1 MPQQSHLETSH
12 HIWRVVALAVAVAAA
27 TWLGLMLGRMTEVAT
42 IWPANGIVLAMLLTA
57 KGRGRGWERVGI
69 VAVAFSVGFA
79 VLVGGR
85 PAGIHGGT
93 LHGRPGQR
101 NDGGVRPIADSS
113 RQPLQS
119 RAAQASP
126 AVRRAGR
133 RRGPLASAFCVT
145 VLFGFY
151 RLEFLPIWWAGHAL
165 GLAVVTPLA
174 LTFAARRGAL
184 RAFKAR
190 RAEAALLLGLVAATM
205 AGTFTQNALPLLF
218 LPFAPLVL
226 VVLRFGA
233 PGAAW
238 MLPLAAF
245 VAVLCGAAGHG
256 PVMLVE
262 AANPIIRTVMLQTY
276 IATLVVILLPLGAVI
291 SQLRRREQTL
301 DRRSATMRKVEDRM
315 RQSERLYRLLAENSS
330 DIISRF
336 NFDAV
341 RLYVSP
347 SVVDILGWSTEEML
361 RPDYKRYIHPDDLTA
376 FRAVGERLRSGGTE
390 RASNIYRYLK
400 RDGSWAWLEARLT
413 LVRDEAGVPCE
424 IISNTRDITRQK
436 EAEIALA
443 AAAAELTELAATDA
457 LTGVANRRRFDEM
470 LDREWRRGMR
480 SHEPLS
486 MLLIDVDHFKR
497 FNDHYGHLMGDTCLH
512 AIATAIAGSI
522 RRPGD
527 IVTRY
532 GGEEFA
538 VILPNTDGDGAM
550 EIAARVREGIAA
562 LAMPHVDN
570 PGGRVT
576 VSIGAAEAIPNRGT
590 DSSVLV
596 EAADKALYE
605 AKRLGRDR
613 AERAPMIDM
622 AKTIIRLP
630 VASRR

>member
-1 MPQQSHLETSH
+1 MPQQSRLEVSH

-27 TWLGLMLGRMTEVAT
+27 TWLGLMLGRTTEVAT

-57 KGRGRGWERVGI
+57 KGRGRGWERIGI
-69 VAVAFSVGFA
+69 VAIAYSVGFA
-79 VLVGGR
+79 VLVGTGR
-85 PAGIHGGT
+85 PEPMAARYMIAHMIETMAAFAMLRTHLGSRSH
-93 LHGRPGQR
+93 LARPR
-101 NDGGVRPIADSS
+101 HLLLFAVLGVGVA
-113 RQPLQS
+113 
-119 RAAQASP
+119 
-126 AVRRAGR
+126 
-133 RRGPLASAFCVT
+133 PLASAFCVT

-151 RLEFLPIWWAGHAL
+151 RLEFLPVWWAGHAL

-184 RAFKAR
+184 SAFKAR
-190 RAEAALLLGLVAATM
+190 RAETVLLLGLAAATL

-238 MLPLAAF
+238 VLPLAAF

-256 PVMLVE
+256 PIMLVG
-262 AANPIIRTVMLQTY
+262 AANPIIKTVMLQVY
-276 IATLVVILLPLGAVI
+276 IATLVVTLLPLGAVI

-301 DRRSATMRKVEDRM
+301 DRRSATMRKVEERM
-315 RQSERLYRLLAENSS
+315 RQSEQLYRLLAENSS

-336 NFDAV
+336 SFDAV

-347 SVVDILGWSTEEML
+347 SVVDILGWSMEEML
-361 RPDYKRYIHPDDLTA
+361 RPDYKRYIHPEDLKA
-376 FRAVGERLRSGGTE
+376 FEAVGERMQSGTE
-390 RASNIYRYLK
+390 RASNTYRYLK
-400 RDGSWAWLEARLT
+400 RDGSWAWLEARAA
-413 LVRDEAGVPCE
+413 LVRDSDGAPCE

-443 AAAAELTELAATDA
+443 SAAAELTELAATDA

-570 PGGRVT
+570 FGGRVT

-596 EAADKALYE
+596 EAADMALYE
-605 AKRLGRDR
+605 AKHLGRDR

-622 AKTIIRLP
+622 AETIIRLP
-630 VASRR
+630 VAIRR